1 MTIRGALESSA
12 LLRGLPDRDI
22 EGLAAHCIFHHCGRG
37 EAIWLAGAGVPF
49 CGLVASGFVRM
60 VRSTSDGSEMT
71 MEIMGPGQIFGLLG
85 VLSGTGCPLMAY
97 GFTKTSYLKIDKEAF
112 LAVYRE
118 DHALKDR
125 ILLKTSARLHQKL
138 DFMSKLS
145 TGKAEVRVAAILM
158 ILADSFG
165 SQNGTAISLNV
176 PITRQEI
183 GEMAGTTTETVI
195 RVFSKLTKSGV
206 LQTDQHIIT
215 ICSLQALESILH

>member
-1 MTIRGALESSA
+1 
-12 LLRGLPDRDI
+12 
-22 EGLAAHCIFHHCGRG
+22 
-37 EAIWLAGAGVPF
+37 
-49 CGLVASGFVRM
+49 
-60 VRSTSDGSEMT
+60 
-71 MEIMGPGQIFGLLG
+71 
-85 VLSGTGCPLMAY
+85 
-97 GFTKTSYLKIDKEAF
+97 
-112 LAVYRE
+112 
-118 DHALKDR
+118 
-125 ILLKTSARLHQKL
+125 
-138 DFMSKLS
+138 MSKLS